1 MQIGR
6 SNHTYKPLIEQLTYQ
21 NGIVDK
27 VSFRYLE
34 LEQRPTPQFMWD
46 IVVSDV
52 VSPQGVLLSGGLEE
66 LAFLRFVS
74 KTTTGVTCVPPLY
87 GHFYISVSQI
97 FFLSDIHSTDLNIS
111 TSICS
116 LALWISFV
124 FNDSISK
131 ISIP

>member
-52 VSPQGVLLSGGLEE
+52 VSPQGVLLTGGLEE

-74 KTTTGVTCVPPLY
+74 TITAGVTCVHRMTISTFPFLRSLLSPSIFTPPDL
-87 GHFYISVSQI
+87 
-97 FFLSDIHSTDLNIS
+97 FFFRSPCFHSTVLISDLNS
-111 TSICS
+111 ADLT
-116 LALWISFV
+116 
-124 FNDSISK
+124 
-131 ISIP
+131 

>member
-6 SNHTYKPLIEQLTYQ
+6 SNHTYKPLVEQLTYQ

-34 LEQRPTPQFMWD
+34 LEQRPTPQLMWD

-66 LAFLRFVS
+66 LAFLRFVF
-74 KTTTGVTCVPPLY
+74 KITTLVACVPLSY
-87 GHFYISVSQI
+87 AHFHFS
-97 FFLSDIHSTDLNIS
+97 DLNKS
-111 TSICS
+111 QYLHPPDLCFPRFFRS
-116 LALWISFV
+116 
-124 FNDSISK
+124 
-131 ISIP
+131 

>member
-6 SNHTYKPLIEQLTYQ
+6 SNHIYKPLIEQLTYQ

-34 LEQRPTPQFMWD
+34 LEQRPTPKFMWD
-46 IVVSDV
+46 IVVSDM

-74 KTTTGVTCVPPLY
+74 KMTNYRSDLCTLCD
-87 GHFYISVSQI
+87 ISIFQI
-97 FFLSDIHSTDLNIS
+97 FIKS
-111 TSICS
+111 
-116 LALWISFV
+116 
-124 FNDSISK
+124 
-131 ISIP
+131 

>member
-34 LEQRPTPQFMWD
+34 LEQRPTPQLMWD

-66 LAFLRFVS
+66 LAFLRFVF
-74 KTTTGVTCVPPLY
+74 KIYPHWWLVYHCRMP
-87 GHFYISVSQI
+87 ISISQI
-97 FFLSDIHSTDLNIS
+97 LSSLSIFTPQISAFLDLDVSIPRFLFSDLHHADLNI
-111 TSICS
+111 
-116 LALWISFV
+116 LA
-124 FNDSISK
+124 
-131 ISIP
+131 

>member
-46 IVVSDV
+46 IVVLDV
-52 VSPQGVLLSGGLEE
+52 VSPQGVLLMGGLEE

-74 KTTTGVTCVPPLY
+74 TITTGVTCV
-87 GHFYISVSQI
+87 HRM
-97 FFLSDIHSTDLNIS
+97 TIS
-111 TSICS
+111 TFPFLKSEYFHPPRS
-116 LALWISFV
+116 LLLQISMFP
-124 FNDSISK
+124 FHSSLFQI
-131 ISIP
+131 

>member
-6 SNHTYKPLIEQLTYQ
+6 SNHIYKTLIEQLTYQ
-21 NGIVDK
+21 NGIMDK

-74 KTTTGVTCVPPLY
+74 KMTNHRSDLCTLCD
-87 GHFYISVSQI
+87 ISISQI
-97 FFLSDIHSTDLNIS
+97 FIKS
-111 TSICS
+111 
-116 LALWISFV
+116 
-124 FNDSISK
+124 
-131 ISIP
+131 